1 MTFEEAIEHLDSSRP
16 LLSRS
21 GCIQNQFKNYYPN
34 LPSSRPLLSR
44 SGCIYRIARLK
55 INNQK
60 GFSSPFIEERL
71 YLKSICINNLLMSCS
86 RPLLSR
92 SGCISLLILIAFI
105 ISVLFSSPFI
115 EERLY
120 LENFKN
126 VFVVSFSA
134 LLSWSNIDQNNGLD

>member
-1 MTFEEAIEHLDSSRP
+1 MENILLELEVIMSSRP

-21 GCIQNQFKNYYPN
+21 GCIFKEGKNN
-34 LPSSRPLLSR
+34 D
-44 SGCIYRIARLK
+44 
-55 INNQK
+55 INTNW
-60 GFSSPFIEERL
+60 
-71 YLKSICINNLLMSCS
+71 
-86 RPLLSR
+86 
-92 SGCISLLILIAFI
+92 
-105 ISVLFSSPFI
+105 FSSPFI

>member
-1 MTFEEAIEHLDSSRP
+1 MNAGTMGFRP

-21 GCIQNQFKNYYPN
+21 GCISSGKVKELYPN
-34 LPSSRPLLSR
+34 IL
-44 SGCIYRIARLK
+44 
-55 INNQK
+55 
-60 GFSSPFIEERL
+60 FSSPFIEERL
-71 YLKSICINNLLMSCS
+71 YFQVGADDYADSLDGF

-92 SGCISLLILIAFI
+92 SGCIFLDINVTSYR
-105 ISVLFSSPFI
+105 ISKFSSPFI